1 FFSTVDGPRGIHLC
15 GNPDWDFLLGMDMDI
30 LSLDIHT
37 NAEIFSS
44 YAPSIKRFIENDGI
58 IVWGIVPTGFELFE
72 KENMT
77 TLTAQLESVWQALA
91 KKGIDIDH
99 MLKRSML
106 SPATCCLVNP
116 DQEKTVD
123 KAFAIVQNLSENLRG
138 KYKLY

>member
-1 FFSTVDGPRGIHLC
+1 ML
-15 GNPDWDFLLGMDMDI
+15 DI

-44 YAPSIKRFIENDGI
+44 YAPSIKRFLENDGV
-58 IVWGIVPTGFELFE
+58 IVWGIVPTGFEAFE

-77 TLTAQLESVWQALA
+77 TLTAQLENVWQTLA

-116 DQEKTVD
+116 DKDKTVEN
-123 KAFAIVQNLSENLRG
+123 AFSIVQKFSKKLRE
-138 KYKLY
+138 KYKLH